1 MNNINLKN
9 VKAFIS
15 GNLTYY
21 LSKIIDLPLHLK
33 EQYYFRLYQCKD
45 DCLIRKRC
53 IKCNCPTLKKAYVL
67 ESCNINRFP
76 DLLAGKEWE
85 EYKIKNNINNIQDII
100 LEVEKYINELQ

>member
-1 MNNINLKN
+1 MSNDINLKN
-9 VKAFIS
+9 IKQFVS

-21 LSKIIDLPLHLK
+21 LSKIIDLPIHLK
-33 EQYYFRLYQCKD
+33 EQYYYRLYQCKD

-67 ESCNINRFP
+67 ESCNTDRFP
-76 DLLAGKEWE
+76 NLLPGKEWE

-100 LEVEKYINELQ
+100 LEVEKHINAE